1 MTLCRSCLLYKMSKA
16 SLQFWIEKKFQQNS
30 HRKTHSK
37 ANKTMK
43 HFQQN
48 HTVAVNPLIYIVC
61 YLNIYLVCYLS
72 NLSQRRYIY
81 CIYLYPQGFHA
92 PILCTLQLQLLAC
105 AALADC
111 LPSAITCQAKKNTQ
125 EDITDHITCFLL
137 NSSMITSVLPL
148 ARDRE
153 DGGSNAPN
161 NVPLSHI
168 HRVTLAVIR
177 NRKSM
182 CN

>member
-1 MTLCRSCLLYKMSKA
+1 MMTLCRSCLLYKMSKA

-48 HTVAVNPLIYIVC
+48 HAVAVNPLIYIVC

-81 CIYLYPQGFHA
+81 CIYLLY
-92 PILCTLQLQLLAC
+92 ILKDFMPLSFAHSNSNSSPAQHSQIVYL
-105 AALADC
+105 
-111 LPSAITCQAKKNTQ
+111 LPSPAKQRKTRKKTLLIT
-125 EDITDHITCFLL
+125 
-137 NSSMITSVLPL
+137 
-148 ARDRE
+148 
-153 DGGSNAPN
+153 
-161 NVPLSHI
+161 
-168 HRVTLAVIR
+168 
-177 NRKSM
+177 
-182 CN
+182 

>member
-1 MTLCRSCLLYKMSKA
+1 MISLPWLLKHQTFPVKA
-16 SLQFWIEKKFQQNS
+16 SSVPRCSNFPTAKRQCLSCSVKL
-30 HRKTHSK
+30 H
-37 ANKTMK
+37 
-43 HFQQN
+43 
-48 HTVAVNPLIYIVC
+48 
-61 YLNIYLVCYLS
+61 LNIYLVCYLS

-125 EDITDHITCFLL
+125 EDTTDHITCFLL

-153 DGGSNAPN
+153 DGGSDATN

>member
-1 MTLCRSCLLYKMSKA
+1 MISLPWLLKHQTFPVKTSSVPRCSNFPTAKRQCLSCSVTL
-16 SLQFWIEKKFQQNS
+16 
-30 HRKTHSK
+30 H
-37 ANKTMK
+37 
-43 HFQQN
+43 
-48 HTVAVNPLIYIVC
+48 
-61 YLNIYLVCYLS
+61 LNIYLVCYLS

-81 CIYLYPQGFHA
+81 LIPTDPPRLRSTRRLSIFCHH
-92 PILCTLQLQLLAC
+92 
-105 AALADC
+105 
-111 LPSAITCQAKKNTQ
+111 LPSKEA
-125 EDITDHITCFLL
+125 ITDHTTCFLL

-153 DGGSNAPN
+153 DGGSDATN